1 MITYIKEEILSST
14 LVSRNFGGILD
25 KLKSRK
31 IEKIA
36 VMRNNLMEAVLLPV
50 EEYENLKAI
59 AELAEHSEIYNII
72 KQREKTALKK
82 GVSLENILK
91 EYKIKPDEL

>member
-50 EEYENLKAI
+50 DVYENLKAI

>member
-1 MITYIKEEILSST
+1 MITYIKEEILPST

-25 KLKSRK
+25 KLRMRK

-36 VMRNNLMEAVLLPV
+36 VMRNNRMEAVLLPV
-50 EEYENLKAI
+50 EDYENLKEI

-72 KQREKTALKK
+72 KQREKTSLKK
-82 GVSLENILK
+82 AVSFENVLK